1 MNNYE
6 NLEKLAELK
15 SKKII
20 TDEEFNEHKKA
31 ILEMSLIKSQECS
44 LDRKNGVVYVLLAWF
59 LGTLGIHNFYAGYNG
74 KALTQLVLTLFSWV
88 LFFVPLAIVSV
99 WAFVE
104 MLVVNK
110 DEKGCEFGGDKKVVT
125 ALRVIAVVFVATAFI
140 GIFSFMSFMMM
151 PSILPIPQAAFIS
164 VN

>member
-1 MNNYE
+1 MDNYE
-6 NLEKLAELK
+6 SLEKLAELK

-20 TDEEFNEHKKA
+20 TEDEFNEHKKA
-31 ILEMSLIKSQECS
+31 LLEMSLIKTQECS
-44 LDRKNGVVYVLLAWF
+44 LDRRNGIVYVLLAWF

-74 KALTQLVLTLFSWV
+74 KGLTQLVLTLFSWI

-110 DEKGCEFGGDKKVVT
+110 DAKGCEFSGDKRIVT
-125 ALRVIAVVFVATAFI
+125 ALRVIAVIFVATAVF
-140 GIFSFMSFMMM
+140 GIVGVMSYLV
-151 PSILPIPQAAFIS
+151 LPPMPQAAIFT